1 MTKSPIP
8 KNSNAIDPEL
18 YKRLQAEAKSP
29 FKGLRKF
36 FYLAFAG
43 SGFIGAV
50 VFLARLAAGRDLA
63 NTIPNLA
70 LQVGVVALMIAL
82 YRWDSRSNPTPK
94 QDRQKS

>member
-8 KNSNAIDPEL
+8 NSSKKIDPEL
-18 YKRLQAEAKSP
+18 YKRLQSEAKSP

-43 SGFIGAV
+43 SGFIGGV

-63 NTIPNLA
+63 NTIPSLA
-70 LQVGVVALMIAL
+70 LQVGVVVLMITL
-82 YRWDSRSNPTPK
+82 YRWDSRSNSTPE
-94 QDRQKS
+94 QDRPEP

>member
-8 KNSNAIDPEL
+8 EKNKSIDPEL

-43 SGFIGAV
+43 SGFIGGV

-70 LQVGVVALMIAL
+70 LQVGVVALMITL
-82 YRWDSRSNPTPK
+82 YRWDSRSNP
-94 QDRQKS
+94 DQK

>member
-8 KNSNAIDPEL
+8 RKSKSIDPEL
-18 YKRLQAEAKSP
+18 YQRLQAEAKSP

-43 SGFIGAV
+43 SGFIGGV

-63 NTIPNLA
+63 NTVPSLA
-70 LQVGVVALMIAL
+70 LQVGVVALMITL
-82 YRWDSRSNPTPK
+82 YRWDSRSETDNS
-94 QDRQKS
+94 QDS

>member
-1 MTKSPIP
+1 MTKAPLP
-8 KNSNAIDPEL
+8 KNNQSINPEL

-43 SGFIGAV
+43 SGFIGGV

-63 NTIPNLA
+63 NTIPSLA
-70 LQVGVVALMIAL
+70 LQVGVVALMITL
-82 YRWDSRSNPTPK
+82 YRWDSRSTDTPPK
-94 QDRQKS
+94 NNQE

>member
-1 MTKSPIP
+1 MTKSPLSE
-8 KNSNAIDPEL
+8 KSKSIDPEL

-43 SGFIGAV
+43 SGFIGGV

-63 NTIPNLA
+63 NTIPSLA
-70 LQVGVVALMIAL
+70 LQVGVVALMITL
-82 YRWDSRSNPTPK
+82 YRWDSRSETDNN
-94 QDRQKS
+94 QNSQ